1 MKKKKN
7 KTLNMGPVF
16 IIMIMMMVVSGLSL
30 VCNLFQV
37 RADQTEIVV
46 NSLETS
52 VISVKNFLSPSG
64 IKYFFS
70 SAIDNLSV
78 FEPLFLLIVSLIG
91 IGIGEK
97 SGLFKAMFD
106 PFKKVKTG
114 VVTVVVLMFS
124 MLCVFLG
131 DNTFAFLLPFIGVV
145 YKYLGKNPMLGIIT
159 CFIGLSAGYGSG
171 IFVNNDI
178 LQLGQLTQ
186 SSARVEVDSDYI
198 FSMTSYL
205 NIMVTAFV
213 IMVISC
219 YAFIHKLI
227 LPKLPHVKKDIE
239 EDLIVDRTALMY
251 SNFTFMIIVIILIY
265 TLIPGLF
272 GSGILLDKSA
282 DSYVAALL
290 GVNSPFKKSYIYIVT
305 IILMICG
312 YIYGKTSGNIKNSNE
327 YSTGL
332 SKSFDNLG
340 YVFVLIF
347 FTSQLIS
354 ILNWAN
360 LGNVLASGMINFLS
374 GMQFSGVALIVIM
387 FIIIFLVGLIIP
399 STIDKWILASPVI
412 VPLFMRSNISPE
424 FTQYI
429 FMVASGLSKAITPVF
444 PYFIILVAFLEKY
457 DTNEKTKTTIFGTIK
472 MILPVMLILTGIWI
486 LILVGWFTIGLP
498 LGIDGS
504 ITL

>member
-1 MKKKKN
+1 MRTKKN

-16 IIMIMMMVVSGLSL
+16 IIMIMMIVVAILSL
-30 VCNLFQV
+30 ICNLLQI
-37 RADQTEIVV
+37 RADQTEIVI

-52 VISVKNFLSPSG
+52 VISVKNIISPAG

-70 SAIDNLSV
+70 SVVTNLSV
-78 FEPLFLLIVSLIG
+78 FEPLFLLIISLIG
-91 IGIGEK
+91 IGIGEA
-97 SGLFKAMFD
+97 SGLFKAMFE

-114 VVTVVVLMFS
+114 VITVVVLMIS
-124 MLCVFLG
+124 MVCVFLG
-131 DNTFAFLLPFIGVV
+131 DNSFAFLLPFIGVV
-145 YKYLGKNPMLGIIT
+145 YKYLGKNPLLGIIT
-159 CFIGLSAGYGSG
+159 SFIGMAAGYASG
-171 IFVNNDI
+171 LLINNDI
-178 LQLGQLTQ
+178 LVLGELTQ
-186 SSARVEVDSDYI
+186 LSARVEVDSEYI
-198 FSMTSYL
+198 FNSWSYL
-205 NIMVTAFV
+205 YIMIASFI
-213 IMVISC
+213 IMIISSLI
-219 YAFIHKLI
+219 FIHKLI
-227 LPKLPHVKKDIE
+227 LPKLPYVKKEIE
-239 EDLIVDRTALMY
+239 EDLKVDKTALMY
-251 SNFTFMIIVIILIY
+251 SNFTCIIIFIILAY
-265 TLIPGLF
+265 TIIPGLF
-272 GSGILLDKSA
+272 GSGILLDKTA
-282 DSYVAALL
+282 DNYILSLL
-290 GVNSPFKKSYIYIVT
+290 GDKAPFKEAYIYIVT

-312 YIYGKTSGNIKNSNE
+312 YVYGKTSGNIKNSNE

-332 SKSFDNLG
+332 SRSFDNLG

-354 ILNWAN
+354 ILNWTN

-374 GMQFSGVALIVIM
+374 GMQFSGIALIIIM
-387 FIIIFLVGLIIP
+387 FVIIFLVGLIMP

-429 FMVASGLSKAITPVF
+429 FMVASGLSKAITPIF

-472 MILPVMLILTGIWI
+472 LILPVILILTGIWL

-498 LGIDGS
+498 LGIGGN